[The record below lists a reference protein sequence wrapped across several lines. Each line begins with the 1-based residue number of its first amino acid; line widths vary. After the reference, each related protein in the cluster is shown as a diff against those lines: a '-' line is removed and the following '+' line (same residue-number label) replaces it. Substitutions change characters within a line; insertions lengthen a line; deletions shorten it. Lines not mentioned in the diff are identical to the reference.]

1 MHEHGC
7 VVPLV
12 QSNLWTMSKCV
23 LYTSQDSRLL
33 ENPLSFFGLNL
44 KPTEPLSPF
53 DEEAT
58 TGFNAGGL
66 LHHSGAE
73 SGT

>member
-1 MHEHGC
+1 MSHWF
-7 VVPLV
+7 
-12 QSNLWTMSKCV
+12 NLWTMSKCV
-23 LYTSQDSRLL
+23 LYTSQDSPLL
-33 ENPLSFFGLNL
+33 ENPLSFFGL

-58 TGFNAGGL
+58 TGFNARGL